1 MVYERTITRF
11 IADGKVVILVTETG
25 DAIGFRQQLSTTSC
39 EAFELEI
46 TVNYLVD
53 TLTEN
58 GSFMR
63 NLTS

>member
-1 MVYERTITRF
+1 VSEM
-11 IADGKVVILVTETG
+11 G
-25 DAIGFRQQLSTTSC
+25 DAIGSRQQLSTTSC

-46 TVNYLVD
+46 TVNYPVH

-63 NLTS
+63 NLTG

>member
-1 MVYERTITRF
+1 MVR
-11 IADGKVVILVTETG
+11 LSETG

-46 TVNYLVD
+46 TLNYLVH

-63 NLTS
+63 NLTG